1 MQILDYQI
9 EALKYAL
16 PYLRANED
24 IATVLKAIG
33 LRFTNLQTSITYL
46 LNTLDIRKA
55 RGVWLD
61 YAGAEVG
68 AQRDEMDFG
77 DYFCVN
83 RMHINVKKRFYFL
96 LSGLDPETP
105 LSLGD
110 AEFIQKIFAYIGA
123 NSSCGT
129 RNEIIEIVKTITNAE
144 SVVVNKI
151 ARCVLRINLTGS
163 ALVIT
168 QNTVDYIQQIIGDG
182 IYLEEITL
190 NDKTN
195 KA

>member
-16 PYLRANED
+16 PYIRANED
-24 IATVLKAIG
+24 VAIVLKAIG
-33 LRFTNLQTSITYL
+33 ERFNNLQTAIVYL

-55 RGVWLD
+55 RGIWLD
-61 YAGAEVG
+61 YAGSEVG

-77 DYFCVN
+77 NYFCVN
-83 RMHINVKKRFYFL
+83 RLHVNVEKRFYFL
-96 LSGLDPETP
+96 SSGLGPETP
-105 LSLGD
+105 LSLND

-144 SVVVNKI
+144 NVIVEKT
-151 ARCVLRINLTGS
+151 ARCVLKIHLAGG
-163 ALVIT
+163 ALIMT

-190 NDKTN
+190 NGKTN
-195 KA
+195 